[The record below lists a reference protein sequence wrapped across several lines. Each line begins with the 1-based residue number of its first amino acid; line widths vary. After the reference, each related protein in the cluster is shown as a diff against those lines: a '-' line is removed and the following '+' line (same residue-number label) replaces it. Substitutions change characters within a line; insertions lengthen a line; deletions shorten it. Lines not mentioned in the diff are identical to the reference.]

1 MVVEQPQ
8 ISTAVR
14 ARLRRYR
21 SRGQTCLGNIENA
34 GRRAAVEGPD
44 GTPVTNALVQGRAV
58 RKAFGLALLMPYEL
72 VLVEVDTGAFEKAL
86 KWISDLDGYAT
97 GSLPDRERDA
107 IRSVQSPELSP
118 VRAGRP
124 RPTIDSVVGTFRQ
137 ALAGRLAVL
146 DELLGLNDPANTVDT
161 HDREAAGGWNHLRG
175 LGIID
180 DNVLDGHLKTIRTR
194 RTRAEQSAAIGAAK
208 ELLEATLKGV
218 LLHYNPEADI
228 SGDLPKLW
236 KEVRSKLVTDSDSDP
251 SLGSKDKG
259 IAQLSGSLAGVI
271 DGLAYIRNRVGSGH
285 GRSRPPRGLSE
296 SHVLLSVD
304 SVYTL
309 TRFIAQR
316 YKERAMSQK

>member
-1 MVVEQPQ
+1 
-8 ISTAVR
+8 
-14 ARLRRYR
+14 
-21 SRGQTCLGNIENA
+21 
-34 GRRAAVEGPD
+34 
-44 GTPVTNALVQGRAV
+44 
-58 RKAFGLALLMPYEL
+58 
-72 VLVEVDTGAFEKAL
+72 
-86 KWISDLDGYAT
+86 
-97 GSLPDRERDA
+97 
-107 IRSVQSPELSP
+107 
-118 VRAGRP
+118 
-124 RPTIDSVVGTFRQ
+124 
-137 ALAGRLAVL
+137 VL